1 MTAAT
6 SPPEKYQAIYDL
18 LVETYGEPEWQ
29 RRQPPVSQLV
39 NTILSQQT
47 SSANRQQAF
56 DRLRER
62 FPDWETV
69 IDAPLA
75 QVREAIH
82 PAGLSN
88 QKAPRIQN
96 ALRYVRHERGE
107 LNLDF
112 LADLPVDEAKEW
124 LTEIKGVGPKTAA
137 IILLFT
143 FGRPAFPVDTHVHR
157 VARRLGLIGPK
168 VSAAKAHRILEE
180 IVPPDHYYPFH
191 KNLIQH
197 GRDVCQARTPKCHIC
212 PLQEYCDYYQRNVA

>member
-1 MTAAT
+1 MSAAT
-6 SPPEKYQAIYDL
+6 SQSEKVEAIYRR
-18 LVETYGEPEWQ
+18 LVETYGEPEWC
-29 RRQPPVSQLV
+29 RRQEPVAQLV

-47 SSANRQQAF
+47 TSANRQQAF
-56 DRLRER
+56 DRLRDR
-62 FPDWETV
+62 FPDWDMLME
-69 IDAPLA
+69 APLDE
-75 QVREAIH
+75 VREAIR
-82 PAGLSN
+82 PAGLAN

-96 ALRYVRHERGE
+96 ALHYIRHERGE

-112 LADLPVDEAKEW
+112 LADLPVDQAKAW

-157 VARRLGLIGPK
+157 VTKRLGLIGPK
-168 VSAAKAHRILEE
+168 VSAAKAHEVLEA
-180 IVPPDHYYPFH
+180 IVPPDKYYPFH

-197 GRDVCQARTPKCHIC
+197 GREVCRARTPRCHIC